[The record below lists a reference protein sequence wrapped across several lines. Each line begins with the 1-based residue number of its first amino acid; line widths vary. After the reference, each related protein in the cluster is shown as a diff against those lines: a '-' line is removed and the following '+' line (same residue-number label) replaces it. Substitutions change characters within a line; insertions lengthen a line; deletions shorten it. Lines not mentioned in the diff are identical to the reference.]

1 MNKSNNIK
9 WQICPG
15 RKKYSIQINYEY
27 TLEQSLYLMIGRTR
41 AGSLNFGRFK
51 FFLRGLFG
59 VSEAFEV
66 NSNSSLNSHSGDG
79 STWFLIRR
87 LLLRIF
93 QLGYFCF
100 NLLLTG
106 IVHPQT
112 LLTWHSFAWTQYCY
126 TFLSVTLFRL
136 DTRVNYFDLHIDSN

>member
-1 MNKSNNIK
+1 M
-9 WQICPG
+9 
-15 RKKYSIQINYEY
+15 

-79 STWFLIRR
+79 CKEGRKLGSRSVVLGNHAVVDNVVEDVEVGSGVVVVVDLVVVVVVAVVVVVVVVVVVLVVVV
-87 LLLRIF
+87 LL
-93 QLGYFCF
+93 
-100 NLLLTG
+100 
-106 IVHPQT
+106 V
-112 LLTWHSFAWTQYCY
+112 
-126 TFLSVTLFRL
+126 V
-136 DTRVNYFDLHIDSN
+136 V